1 MRDYT
6 KIPGYENLTPL
17 DARFRYMHDLLREY
31 QGLSGV
37 KYGVCTKIAKTD
49 GCRFCSFSGHLGGDL
64 NTPCCWRA
72 ESKPDEA
79 IHILEKLLGKEVKVE
94 EPELPLVKKIQQI
107 ANYYGID
114 NQVSIA
120 QEELAELIQALSK
133 WRRANSCADVLNA
146 YADVIE
152 EMADVTLMLQQIR
165 YLLDLNDD
173 DITHGI
179 TLKVERQ
186 LRRIAEEGVADAV

>member
-31 QGLSGV
+31 QGLSGT
-37 KYGVCTKIAKTD
+37 KYGPCTKIPQTD
-49 GCRFCSFSGHLGGDL
+49 GCRYCSFSGHLGGDL
-64 NTPCCWRA
+64 NVPCCWRA
-72 ESKPDEA
+72 EDKPDAA
-79 IHILEKLLGKEVKVE
+79 IHILEKLLGKEVNDA
-94 EPELPLVKKIQQI
+94 EPELPLVQKIQQI

-133 WRRANSCADVLNA
+133 WRRAESRTSVAAYDMVL
-146 YADVIE
+146 E
-152 EMADVTLMLQQIR
+152 EFADVTLMLKQIQH
-165 YLLDLNDD
+165 LFHIDPDD
-173 DITHGI
+173 VTAVVKE
-179 TLKVERQ
+179 KVERQ
-186 LRRIAEEGVADAV
+186 LRRIAEESEE

>member
-6 KIPGYENLTPL
+6 KIPGYESYTPL
-17 DARFRYMHDLLREY
+17 DARSRYLHDLIAEY
-31 QGLSGV
+31 QGITSTN
-37 KYGVCTKIAKTD
+37 YVCKRIAETD
-49 GCRFCSFSGHLGGDL
+49 GCRYCSFSGMLGGDL
-64 NTPCCWRA
+64 KVCCNWRA
-72 ESKPDEA
+72 EGRPDDA
-79 IHILEKLLGKEVKVE
+79 IRILEKLLGKEFKDA

-133 WRRANSCADVLNA
+133 YRRANDCADVLNA

-152 EMADVTLMLQQIR
+152 EMADVTLMLKQIQHLFR
-165 YLLDLNDD
+165 IDPDD
-173 DITHGI
+173 VTAVVKE
-179 TLKVERQ
+179 KVERQ
-186 LRRIAEEGVADAV
+186 LHRIAEEGDDEK

>member
-6 KIPGYENLTPL
+6 KIPGYEKLTPL

-31 QGLSGV
+31 QGLSGT
-37 KYGVCTKIAKTD
+37 KYGPCTKIPKTD
-49 GCRFCSFSGHLGGDL
+49 GCRYCSFSGHLGGDL
-64 NTPCCWRA
+64 NVPCCWRA
-72 ESKPDEA
+72 EDKPDEA
-79 IHILEKLLGKEVKVE
+79 IHILEKLLGKEVKDA
-94 EPELPLVKKIQQI
+94 EPELPLVQKIQQI
-107 ANYYGID
+107 ATHYGLD
-114 NQVSIA
+114 NQIAIA

-133 WRRANSCADVLNA
+133 YRRALFCADVLNA

-165 YLLDLNDD
+165 FLLDLNDD

-186 LRRIAEEGVADAV
+186 LRRIAEESEE

>member
-6 KIPGYENLTPL
+6 MIPGYEKLTPL

-31 QGLSGV
+31 QGLSG
-37 KYGVCTKIAKTD
+37 KNYGPCSKISKTD
-49 GCRFCSFSGHLGGDL
+49 GCRYCSFSGHLGGNL
-64 NTPCCWRA
+64 NAPCCWRA

-94 EPELPLVKKIQQI
+94 EPELPLVQKIQQI

-133 WRRANSCADVLNA
+133 WRRAESRTSVAAYDMVL
-146 YADVIE
+146 E
-152 EMADVTLMLQQIR
+152 EFADVTLMLKQIQH
-165 YLLDLNDD
+165 LFHIDPDD
-173 DITHGI
+173 VTAVVKE
-179 TLKVERQ
+179 KVERQ
-186 LRRIAEEGVADAV
+186 LRRIAEESDDDEV

>member
-6 KIPGYENLTPL
+6 KIPGYEKFTPL

-31 QGLSGV
+31 QGIEGRGFG
-37 KYGVCTKIAKTD
+37 KCGRIADTD
-49 GCRFCSFSGHLGGDL
+49 GCRYCSFSGHLGGDL
-64 NTPCCWRA
+64 SVPCCWRA
-72 ESKPDEA
+72 EDKPDEA
-79 IHILEKLLGKEVKVE
+79 IHILEKLLGKEVRVE
-94 EPELPLVKKIQQI
+94 EPELPLAQKIQQI

-133 WRRANSCADVLNA
+133 YRRANDCADVLNA
-146 YADVIE
+146 FADVIE

-165 YLLDLNDD
+165 YLLVIDATD
-173 DITHGI
+173 
-179 TLKVERQ
+179 VEAAIKMKIDRQ
-186 LRRIAEEGVADAV
+186 LRRIDEECD